1 MTFNELAKARYSC
14 RKFSDKEVEQE
25 KIEYILKAAQLAPTA
40 VNYQSQ
46 KIYVLKSEE
55 SLSKVAECTKYSFN
69 APLNF
74 LVCYDKE
81 ASWKRG
87 YDGHD
92 EGIVDASIITTHMM
106 LAAAEQGLGTTW
118 VGSFDPAK
126 AKELYSLPENI
137 VPIAFLPTGYPA
149 ENAHPAHLHDK
160 RKELTETVKYI

>member
-25 KIEYILKAAQLAPTA
+25 KMDYILKAAQLAPTA

-81 ASWKRG
+81 AS
-87 YDGHD
+87 
-92 EGIVDASIITTHMM
+92 
-106 LAAAEQGLGTTW
+106 
-118 VGSFDPAK
+118 
-126 AKELYSLPENI
+126 
-137 VPIAFLPTGYPA
+137 
-149 ENAHPAHLHDK
+149 
-160 RKELTETVKYI
+160 

>member
-1 MTFNELAKARYSC
+1 MTFNELSRTRYSC
-14 RKFSDKEVEQE
+14 RKFSDKKVEGE
-25 KIEYILKAAQLAPTA
+25 KVDYILKAAQLAPTA

-46 KIYVLKSEE
+46 KIYVLQSEE
-55 SLSKVAECTKYSFN
+55 ALSKVGGCTKYSFD

-74 LVCYDKE
+74 LICYDKNV
-81 ASWKRG
+81 SWKRG

-126 AKELYSLPENI
+126 ARELYKLPENI
-137 VPIAFLPTGYPA
+137 IPIAFLPTGYPA
-149 ENAHPAHLHDK
+149 PDAHPAHLHDK
-160 RKELTETVKYI
+160 RKDLSETVEYI